1 MHTAIKNSV
10 ITGTL
15 ENEFSLVTRFLDEYK
30 GTFSNNYIR
39 KYEPLDLPQFT
50 NIRWY
55 EKNDTVFKNIYYD
68 YKKNNYFNF
77 EPDSIS
83 PIRDLGDYT
92 IATEYCPLDLN
103 GNNRLANG
111 KPNAGAYEWKPTE

>member
-55 EKNDTVFKNIYYD
+55 EKNDTVFKIFIMITR
-68 YKKNNYFNF
+68 KIII
-77 EPDSIS
+77 SI
-83 PIRDLGDYT
+83 
-92 IATEYCPLDLN
+92 LN
-103 GNNRLANG
+103 LILFHLFVI
-111 KPNAGAYEWKPTE
+111 